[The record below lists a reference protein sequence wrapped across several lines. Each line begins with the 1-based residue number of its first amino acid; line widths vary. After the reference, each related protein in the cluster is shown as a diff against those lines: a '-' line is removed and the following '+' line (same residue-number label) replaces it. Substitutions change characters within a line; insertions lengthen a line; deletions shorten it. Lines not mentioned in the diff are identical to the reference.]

1 MVKSTRVTAI
11 GRVLFMLPSKSLL
24 LKFKSSCLSS
34 SVLMTSQFHV
44 TVESLSPINVRR
56 YLSKMLQVCLL
67 KLRVSGSGGI
77 ARLSSNPDFLYRT
90 RLPLPLSLDICSFV
104 MKRFL
109 FSHL

>member
-24 LKFKSSCLSS
+24 LKFKSCLSS

-44 TVESLSPINVRR
+44 TVESLSPISVRR
-56 YLSKMLQVCLL
+56 YLSKMLPVCLL
-67 KLRVSGSGGI
+67 KLRVSRSGGI
-77 ARLSSNPDFLYRT
+77 ARLSSNPDLLYRN
-90 RLPLPLSLDICSFV
+90 RLPLPLSLDIFSFV